1 MKSKTPLR
9 LTLSGLVLL
18 FLTACAA
25 PSPPQVLYLKTY
37 PPAQLLLACPKPI
50 VDVRTNE
57 DLVTLSVELG
67 RALDACDDDKT
78 SLREWASED
87 PPK

>member
-1 MKSKTPLR
+1 MKLKTPLR
-9 LTLSGLVLL
+9 LTLSGLALL
-18 FLTACAA
+18 SLMACAQ
-25 PSPPQVLYLKTY
+25 PSPPQVLYLKAY
-37 PPAQLLLACPKPI
+37 PPAQLLLPCHKPI
-50 VDVRTNE
+50 VDVRVNE

-87 PPK
+87 PTK

>member
-1 MKSKTPLR
+1 MR
-9 LTLSGLVLL
+9 YMATLLITVSLL
-18 FLTACAA
+18 AGCAT